1 MLSLNFNYLIRILFF
16 LFILSLS
23 CYAQIEKQDSEEIE
37 KSHIYVMENIPL
49 RFDEFELYL
58 KLNSIDTKIPI
69 NNDQNT
75 IWLWTSIA
83 ISNTGLESYNNGSY
97 GNISKFLYMKYLE
110 ASKFNPVRYVLGM
123 AQLGAAGYLAYKHI
137 KKYGFLK

>member
-1 MLSLNFNYLIRILFF
+1 MNKNNFIKILFF
-16 LFILSLS
+16 LFILSLP
-23 CYAQIEKQDSEEIE
+23 CYAQIEKVDSTGIE
-37 KSHIYVMENIPL
+37 KSPPYVVENIPL
-49 RFDEFELYL
+49 KFDEFELYL
-58 KLNSIDTKIPI
+58 KLNSIDANIPV

-75 IWLWTSIA
+75 IWLWTSTA
-83 ISNTGLESYNNGSY
+83 ISNTGAESYNVRSY

-110 ASKFNPVRYVLGM
+110 DSKFNPVRYVLGM